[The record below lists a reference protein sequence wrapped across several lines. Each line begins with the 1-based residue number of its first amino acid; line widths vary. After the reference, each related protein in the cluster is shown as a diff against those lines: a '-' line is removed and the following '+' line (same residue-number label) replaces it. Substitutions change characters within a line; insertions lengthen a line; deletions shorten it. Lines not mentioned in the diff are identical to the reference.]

1 MLLRRYQRNDKL
13 DLTEEKEQLDE
24 QGLEQEQP
32 GDVRDETDVTVTKS
46 VDEMTV
52 AEMKEE
58 AKNRELSGY
67 SRMDKDELI
76 ALLKGE

>member
-52 AEMKEE
+52 AELKEE
-58 AKNRELSGY
+58 AKNRDLSGY